1 MLALGYNRDLDN
13 GAFVRLEAHT
23 MSLDGVT
30 LENTNDSTKSIS
42 ADGVSGYGAKFAIGR
57 SF

>member
-1 MLALGYNRDLDN
+1 MQLDTTEIN
-13 GAFVRLEAHT
+13 TGTFLRLEAHT

-30 LENTNDSTKSIS
+30 LTNTADSTKSVT
-42 ADGVSGYGAKFAIGR
+42 ADGVSGYGAKLSIGK